1 MSNELAKKRND
12 AYVARYRTEEDPFT
26 KFGNEGAT
34 GIVGTLYT
42 NVKGDWLAGR
52 DKAIV
57 PAGTKMLVVVPT
69 ALRGWVKFGDHGIVS
84 AEVGLVAD
92 NYLVKHRSALGDL
105 DESLWPVGRDGKVR
119 DMWTQYVSVQMIE
132 MTPPHGDATF
142 TSTSWGGKLGL
153 QDICGQYGRNR
164 HLYPGAFPIVE
175 LVKKSR
181 PSKLYG
187 SIPGP
192 GFNVV
197 GWQTVENVRAGI
209 TESMQAYTPAVT
221 SADIDDDISHLDQAG
236 AA

>member
-119 DMWTQYVSVQMIE
+119 DMCTQYVSVQMIE
-132 MTPPHGDATF
+132 MTPRTV
-142 TSTSWGGKLGL
+142 T
-153 QDICGQYGRNR
+153 RR
-164 HLYPGAFPIVE
+164 
-175 LVKKSR
+175 SR
-181 PSKLYG
+181 
-187 SIPGP
+187 
-192 GFNVV
+192 
-197 GWQTVENVRAGI
+197 QR
-209 TESMQAYTPAVT
+209 
-221 SADIDDDISHLDQAG
+221 AG
-236 AA
+236 AASWACRTSAASTVGTGTCIRAPSRSSSSSRSRDRRSCTALSPVRGSTSSDGRRWRMSAPVLRSPCRLIRRL